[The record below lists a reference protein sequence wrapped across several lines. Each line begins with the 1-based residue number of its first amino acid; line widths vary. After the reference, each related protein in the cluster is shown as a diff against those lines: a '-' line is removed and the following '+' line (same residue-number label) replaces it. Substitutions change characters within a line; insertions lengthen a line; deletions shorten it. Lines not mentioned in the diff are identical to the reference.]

1 MRALITGATGYV
13 GSRLVPALLDAGF
26 DVLAGA
32 RDPGKLAAFDTSPG
46 GSPPE
51 GTSPGSSTQ
60 ESTAS
65 SGLALS
71 RIATSVELDVM
82 DADSCARALSGHGQV
97 DVAYYLVHGLGEGDF
112 AETDL
117 VGARTFASAAAAAGV
132 RRIVY
137 LGGLVPPG
145 QELSEHLESRRV
157 VGETLREF
165 GRGVDLV
172 WLRAAIVLGA
182 GSTSF
187 ELIRHLVDRLPVIPV
202 PVWMEHRVQPIAV
215 DDVVHYLRHSA
226 EADVPA
232 GAYDIGGPDALPY
245 RDLVATYARVSGRR
259 RFLLPVRGVST
270 ALAARVIG
278 WVVPLPSPLVAD
290 LVDSLSNTMVVT
302 EETIRRFV
310 PSPPGGVTGV
320 REALRRCATPAGVA
334 VVGPGASAD
343 ALRLNDTDPEWAG

>member
-1 MRALITGATGYV
+1 MRALVTGATGYV
-13 GSRLVPALLDAGF
+13 GSRLVPVLLGAGF

-46 GSPPE
+46 RTGSQGPTPS
-51 GTSPGSSTQ
+51 GT
-60 ESTAS
+60 
-65 SGLALS
+65 
-71 RIATSVELDVM
+71 ATSVELDVM
-82 DADSCARALSGHGQV
+82 DADSCRRALSEHGQV

-117 VGARTFASAAAAAGV
+117 VGARTFAAAAAATGV

-165 GRGVDLV
+165 GPGVDLV

-187 ELIRHLVDRLPVIPV
+187 ELIRHLVDRLPVVPV
-202 PVWMEHRVQPIAV
+202 PAWMKHRVQPIAV

-226 EADVPA
+226 EPDVPA
-232 GAYDIGGPDALPY
+232 GAYDVGGPDALPY
-245 RDLVATYARVSGRR
+245 RDLVATYAQVSGRR

-278 WVVPLPSPLVAD
+278 WIVPLPSPLVAD
-290 LVDSLSNTMVVT
+290 LVDSLTNTMVVT
-302 EETIRRFV
+302 EDTIRSFV
-310 PSPPGGVTGV
+310 PSPPGGAAGV